1 MILLGDHNVEK
12 IFQNN
17 FSVRKAIYFSV
28 EYYPLTSASLFWRF
42 FFFFFY
48 FFKNHQDLA
57 SNSTNWEFIHRPNF
71 LMLKRN
77 FQWQCPLCCFGMDTP
92 LPEELGTH
100 WDCLRL
106 EVNFQSPGKILSPVF
121 LSKMLCYKC
130 SGSDFALG
138 RVQETVGW
146 GGGSSSRSQGQSR
159 AAFPPS
165 SSISAL
171 ALCLMDRD

>member
-28 EYYPLTSASLFWRF
+28 EYYPLTSASLFWR
-42 FFFFFY
+42 FFFY

-106 EVNFQSPGKILSPVF
+106 EVNFQS
-121 LSKMLCYKC
+121 
-130 SGSDFALG
+130 LG
-138 RVQETVGW
+138 RFWVQ
-146 GGGSSSRSQGQSR
+146 SSSPKCFATNAQDPILHWGESR
-159 AAFPPS
+159 RQWGEEEGVPAGARASHGRPSRLAAASLPWLCAS
-165 SSISAL
+165 WTEISH
-171 ALCLMDRD
+171 